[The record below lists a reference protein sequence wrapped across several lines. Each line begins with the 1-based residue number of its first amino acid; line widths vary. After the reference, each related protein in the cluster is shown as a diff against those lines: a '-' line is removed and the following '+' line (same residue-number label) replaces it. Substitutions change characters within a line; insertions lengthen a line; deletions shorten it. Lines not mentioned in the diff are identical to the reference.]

1 MTQPG
6 SQTQLVC
13 GRCATS
19 YPREDRRVQLSGPP
33 LCRRCHLDP
42 ELRRL
47 AISIPEPG
55 LSGDAVKRFPR
66 WIRRTVSTVSTVLT
80 RPAACYRAV
89 EEPVQLGPWVAFL
102 LTVSAPS
109 WMALVLVT
117 GWELQKEQG
126 PRLTFTDP
134 RWLDLQ
140 LGSAAVD
147 ALDLWT
153 LAMFPLGLLA
163 AFFCSGTL
171 GHLLVLLTGPSS
183 RTLGASLRAKG
194 ISMVPV
200 LVMALP
206 LEVAFR
212 AGWVNLGLWLT
223 GAGVAGFWSLALL
236 ALGLARSHH
245 TALIRGWVAAPLPW
259 LLIQLLVLV
268 RVAFAIKESPMPD
281 IY

>member
-1 MTQPG
+1 MPQPG

-13 GRCATS
+13 GRCAKS
-19 YPREDRRVQLSGPP
+19 YPPADRRVQLSGPP
-33 LCRRCHLDP
+33 LCRSCHLDP

-55 LSGDAVKRFPR
+55 LSGGVVKQFRR
-66 WIRRTVSTVSTVLT
+66 WIRRTVSSLSTILT
-80 RPAACYRAV
+80 RPAGCYRAV

-102 LTVSAPS
+102 LTVAAPS
-109 WMALVLVT
+109 WIALVLVT
-117 GWELQKEQG
+117 VRELQKEEG
-126 PRLTFTDP
+126 PRLTFADP

-163 AFFCSGTL
+163 AFFCAGTL

-183 RTLGASLRAKG
+183 RTLGASLRAMA

-200 LVMALP
+200 LVIDAP

-212 AGWVNLGLWLT
+212 AGWIDLEIWTV
-223 GAGVAGFWSLALL
+223 GAGMAGFWSLALL

-245 TALIRGWVAAPLPW
+245 TALVRGWVAAPLPW
-259 LLIQLLVLV
+259 LLIQLLVLM
-268 RVAFAIKESPMPD
+268 RVAFAIKESPIPG
-281 IY
+281 I